1 MRYCLYNIEGQ
12 VGGVHVHTRCSCG
25 RIFMYEGPL
34 DSYRVPLSNGTL
46 HIIFHALVAPVYSIQ
61 YYYKANIST
70 YCSVLDSEGCV
81 YILYRVVALE
91 YTSILQVE

>member
-1 MRYCLYNIEGQ
+1 
-12 VGGVHVHTRCSCG
+12 
-25 RIFMYEGPL
+25 MYEGL
-34 DSYRVPLSNGTL
+34 SDSYRLPLSNGTL
-46 HIIFHALVAPVYSIQ
+46 HIIFYALAVPVYRIQ

-81 YILYRVVALE
+81 YILYRIVALE

>member
-1 MRYCLYNIEGQ
+1 
-12 VGGVHVHTRCSCG
+12 
-25 RIFMYEGPL
+25 MYEGLL
-34 DSYRVPLSNGTL
+34 DSYSVPLSNGTL
-46 HIIFHALVAPVYSIQ
+46 LPIFHPAVVLELSIL

-81 YILYRVVALE
+81 YILYRIVALE

>member
-1 MRYCLYNIEGQ
+1 MYNIEGQ
-12 VGGVHVHTRCSCG
+12 VGGVHVHIRCSCG
-25 RIFMYEGPL
+25 RIFMYKGSL

-46 HIIFHALVAPVYSIQ
+46 LTIFHALVAPVYSIQ

-81 YILYRVVALE
+81 YILYRIVALE

>member
-1 MRYCLYNIEGQ
+1 MFL
-12 VGGVHVHTRCSCG
+12 
-25 RIFMYEGPL
+25 YEGLL
-34 DSYRVPLSNGTL
+34 DSCRVPLSNGTL
-46 HIIFHALVAPVYSIQ
+46 HIIFYALFAPVYSIW

-81 YILYRVVALE
+81 YILYRIVALE